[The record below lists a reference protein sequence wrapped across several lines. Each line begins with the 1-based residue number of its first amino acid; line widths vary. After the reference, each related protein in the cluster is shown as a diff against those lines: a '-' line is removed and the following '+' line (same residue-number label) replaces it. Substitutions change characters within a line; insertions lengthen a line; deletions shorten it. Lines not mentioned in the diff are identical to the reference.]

1 MHFEEQMFKIPDGLN
16 TINKPFLTRWD
27 ICIKEPMGSLAQM
40 NS

>member
-16 TINKPFLTRWD
+16 TINKRWD